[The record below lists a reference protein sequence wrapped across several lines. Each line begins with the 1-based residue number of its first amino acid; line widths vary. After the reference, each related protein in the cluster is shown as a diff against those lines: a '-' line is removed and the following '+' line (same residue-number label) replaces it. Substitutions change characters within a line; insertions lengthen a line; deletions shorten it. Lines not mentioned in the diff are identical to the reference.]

1 LRSVSKY
8 VTLTRAGWESMAH
21 GCRLRHINVGL
32 GSAREAKADL
42 RELLESV
49 HCYYEGTNSSQDEA
63 LAPN

>member
-1 LRSVSKY
+1 
-8 VTLTRAGWESMAH
+8 MAH